1 MQWSAKRPKVESRVL
16 SPTGRRPVPERTPAP
31 RSERPSD
38 ESIWNDRNEADRIR
52 KLEAVRKQMRAIR
65 SPNSPVSP
73 LSVELISVLCRLSRF
88 GVHSASFR
96 PREPRMCAVR
106 RAQRAMV
113 CVKRR

>member
-16 SPTGRRPVPERTPAP
+16 SPTERRPAPERTPAP

-65 SPNSPVSP
+65 SPNSPVSTLP
-73 LSVELISVLCRLSRF
+73 VELMSSAASRVSVCTLPRSDRASR
-88 GVHSASFR
+88 R
-96 PREPRMCAVR
+96 ICAVR